1 MSVAYDFS
9 VSGDFPTGRVRAD
22 LLQKQVNADP
32 AVSVDC
38 EYVTVDGNTCKAVFA
53 SALSGAEETAL
64 DAVVAAHNP
73 GNGILAPKNYYVR
86 IMVPGT
92 SLPQTDYWYTNQDG
106 VSLAYSEVAEQT
118 DYTYDAAMALIE
130 RLLRSFTTD
139 GIVWTEVKY
148 TYFTDPDTG
157 DRVMK
162 KEELL

>member
-1 MSVAYDFS
+1 MSVTYAYS
-9 VSGDFPTGRVRAD
+9 VSGDFPTGRVRPD
-22 LLQKQVNADP
+22 LLQKQIA
-32 AVSVDC
+32 ATVSITVAC
-38 EYVTVDGNTCKAVFA
+38 EHVTVRGNVCDVVFV
-53 SALSGAEETAL
+53 SALSGAQETTL
-64 DAVVAAHNP
+64 DGLVAAHNP

-86 IMVPGT
+86 AMVPGT
-92 SLPQTDYWYTNQDG
+92 SLPQTDYWYTSQDG
-106 VSLAYSEVAEQT
+106 LTLVYSELAEQT
-118 DYTYDAAMALIE
+118 DYTYDGAMALIE